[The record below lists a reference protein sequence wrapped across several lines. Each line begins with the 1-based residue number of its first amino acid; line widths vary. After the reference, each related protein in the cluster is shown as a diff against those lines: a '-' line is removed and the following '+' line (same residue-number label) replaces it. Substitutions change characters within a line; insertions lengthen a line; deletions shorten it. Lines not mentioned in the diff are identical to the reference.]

1 MKIVIIDDHPL
12 VIKGVEMVTSQEP
25 DLEFAGSAT
34 NGEEALLVIGKI
46 NPDIVLMDLRMP
58 GENGLDIIRK
68 ARDLSKHSKYIIL
81 TSYTTR
87 EEIQQAMALGVD
99 GYILKESIPE
109 ELITALR
116 LVGKGRKYFDPVVI
130 QYTMDYGNKYMDELT
145 RREREVLAA
154 LAKGLSNKAIAENL
168 FITEHTVKKHIGKIL
183 EKLQLQDRTQAALY
197 AVTKGLT
204 DWEPL

>member
-1 MKIVIIDDHPL
+1 MKIIIIDDHPL
-12 VIKGVEMVTSQEP
+12 VIKGVEMVTSPEP

-34 NGEEALLVIGKI
+34 NGKEALEAISRI

-58 GENGLDIIRK
+58 GEHGLDIIRK
-68 ARDLSKHSKYIIL
+68 ARDLNCNAKYIVL

-116 LVGKGRKYFDPVVI
+116 LVGKGRKYYDPVVV

-145 RREREVLAA
+145 RREREVLTA
-154 LAKGLSNKAIAENL
+154 LAKGQSNKAIAETL
-168 FITEHTVKKHIGKIL
+168 FITEHTVKKHIGRIL

-204 DWEPL
+204 